1 MARPAVPRLQLITD
15 VVLQQRYDHAAL
27 AAMARAAGAPAVQL
41 RHKGPNPALHVRAVA
56 DALAGGATPLSVNDH
71 VALAAAE
78 GASAHVGQEDAAPL
92 EARRLIGPDALL
104 GATVHNHAELEALIA
119 LGQPDVIDYIGVGP
133 VYGTTSKRWSGAQ
146 LPPLGLDGLA
156 ALCNFSPWP
165 VIAIGSVTQ
174 SRLDDV
180 LAAGAYGVAV
190 LSDWVLADAP
200 ERAARAWTEALARRA

>member
-1 MARPAVPRLQLITD
+1 VPRLQLITD

-27 AAMARAAGAPAVQL
+27 ARFARTAGAPALQL
-41 RHKGPNPALHVRAVA
+41 RHKGHGREGHAQAVA
-56 DALAGGATPLSVNDH
+56 AALAGSATTLIINDDA
-71 VALAAAE
+71 ALATML
-78 GASAHVGQEDAAPL
+78 GASAHVGQGDTPPL
-92 EARRLIGPDALL
+92 EARRLLGPDALL
-104 GATVHNHAELEALIA
+104 GATVHDRAELEALIA
-119 LGQPDVIDYIGVGP
+119 LGQPDTIDYIGVGP
-133 VYGTTSKRWSGAQ
+133 VYGTTSKRWSGDQ

-165 VIAIGSVTQ
+165 VIAIGSITQ

-200 ERAARAWTEALARRA
+200 EHAARAWTEALARRA